1 MNKYNYSNGF
11 EMDPVP
17 FDSSAAD
24 RIKELMSVYNI
35 TQVEFAKHVGIS
47 QKQLSFILNRK
58 AYMSVQVAR
67 QIEQATGLN
76 ARLLLELDLAYQ
88 LENTKMKTEKKII
101 PFEWLNSNKTP
112 IST

>member
-1 MNKYNYSNGF
+1 MKRYNYFNGV
-11 EMDPVP
+11 EMDTIP

-24 RIKELMSVYNI
+24 RIKELMSEYNI
-35 TQVEFAKHVGIS
+35 TQEEFAKHVGIS

-58 AYMSVQVAR
+58 DYISVQEAR
-67 QIEQATGLN
+67 QIEQATGLS

-88 LENTKMKTEKKII
+88 LENTNMNTEVKVT